1 MKFAN
6 AKKSAG
12 KNAAQR
18 AIIVLLLTFAAFFP
32 APAQNREPVSMPTPN
47 VAPQPTPEDFELR
60 SKEKNITTLDALAKF
75 EPAYE
80 TVYQLGEG
88 DEISVETFDHADL
101 TAKHTIGPDGAITMP
116 LVGPIYIVNLTR
128 EEAATKITKA
138 YDEFYNQL
146 AITVRVDRYVSNRV
160 YILGR
165 VSSPGAIQFD
175 TPPTLL
181 EAIMRA
187 GGLPVGGTGSEKAA
201 LTRLAVFRGRDQVV
215 WIELKK
221 LLTEGNL
228 ALNIRLK
235 RNDLIYIP
243 DSDDQLVYVLG
254 EVNRP
259 GAYHLTPDMTFLDL
273 LGQGGGAT
281 KDGSLDT
288 LYVVRPKDGTS
299 RIIDLK
305 KIVKGNQNLNVS
317 LEEGDV
323 LYVPERKL
331 AKFNYVIE
339 KISPFFSTLFL
350 GKALSGF

>member
-1 MKFAN
+1 MIFVCV
-6 AKKSAG
+6 S
-12 KNAAQR
+12 
-18 AIIVLLLTFAAFFP
+18 ISIPIVGNGQT
-32 APAQNREPVSMPTPN
+32 PVSTPTLQTTPN
-47 VAPQPTPEDFELR
+47 LNQPNDFELR
-60 SKEKNITTLDALAKF
+60 KKEKKITPMEVLNKF
-75 EPAYE
+75 EATPE
-80 TVYQLGEG
+80 TSYQIGEG
-88 DEISVETFDHADL
+88 DEITVETFDHPEL
-101 TAKHTIGPDGAITMP
+101 TAKHIVGPDGAITMP
-116 LVGPIYIVNLTR
+116 IVGSINIANLSR
-128 EEAATKITKA
+128 DAAAEKITKS
-138 YDEFYNQL
+138 YDEYYNHL
-146 AITVRVDRYVSNRV
+146 AVTVRVDRYVSNRV

-165 VSSPGAIQFD
+165 VSSPGALQFD
-175 TPPTLL
+175 NPPTLL

-228 ALNIRLK
+228 ELNIRLK

-243 DSDDQLVYVLG
+243 DSDDQLVYILG

-273 LGQGGGAT
+273 LGQGGGMT
-281 KDGSLDT
+281 KDASIET
-288 LYVVRPKDGTS
+288 LYVVRPRDGTS
-299 RIIDLK
+299 RIIDFK
-305 KIVKGNQNLNVS
+305 QIVKNKQNLNVS

-339 KISPFFSTLFL
+339 KVSPFFSTLFL
-350 GKALSGF
+350 GKALSGL